1 MFLVT
6 KPGHS
11 VFVQKGMT
19 QKSVQLLLIHKTDL
33 NLAEEIEMLITAL
46 FIIAHIGNNPNG
58 QKEGKKKIDHATFNQ
73 SILCRHQK

>member
-1 MFLVT
+1 M

-33 NLAEEIEMLITAL
+33 NLAEEIKMLITAL
-46 FIIAHIGNNPNG
+46 FIITHIGNNPSG
-58 QKEGKKKIDHATFNQ
+58 QKEGKQKIDHGTFNQ
-73 SILCRHQK
+73 SILCRYQK